1 MSEHERSLGELFT
14 DLSQQTSTLIR
25 EEMAL
30 ARAEMSQKVAQ
41 VGRDAAYIGAG
52 GALAYAATLSAVAA
66 IVLVMVRLGVEA
78 WLAAT
83 LTAVLVGLVAFVLI
97 RTHAR
102 SLRQQHL
109 TPVETIDSVKETAQ
123 WLKNEAR

>member
-1 MSEHERSLGELFT
+1 VNPQERSLGDLFT

-25 EEMAL
+25 QEMAL
-30 ARAEMSQKVAQ
+30 ARAEMSQKAAQ

-52 GALAYAATLSAVAA
+52 GALAYAATLSGVAA
-66 IVLVMVRLGVEA
+66 IVLGLVRLGLEP
-78 WLAAT
+78 WLAAL
-83 LTAVLVGLVAFVLI
+83 LTAALVGLVAFVLI

-109 TPVETIDSVKETAQ
+109 TPDETIDSVKETAQ

>member
-1 MSEHERSLGELFT
+1 MNQSERSLGELFT

-25 EEMAL
+25 QEMAL
-30 ARAEMSQKVAQ
+30 ARTEMTQKATQ
-41 VGRDAAYIGAG
+41 MGRDAVYIGAG
-52 GALAYAATLSAVAA
+52 GALAYAATLTAVAA

-83 LTAVLVGLVAFVLI
+83 VTAALVGVVAYVLVS
-97 RTHAR
+97 RHAK
-102 SLRQQHL
+102 SLRKQNL
-109 TPVETIDSVKETAQ
+109 TPDETIDSVKETAQ

>member
-1 MSEHERSLGELFT
+1 MTQHERSLGDLFT

-25 EEMAL
+25 QEMAL
-30 ARAEMSQKVAQ
+30 ARAEMSQKAAQ

-66 IVLVMVRLGVEA
+66 IVLGMVRLGVEL

-83 LTAVLVGLVAFVLI
+83 LTAALGGVVAFVLI
-97 RTHAR
+97 RSHAR
-102 SLRQQHL
+102 SLQQQQL
-109 TPVETIDSVKETAQ
+109 APVETMHSVKETAQ

>member
-1 MSEHERSLGELFT
+1 MTQHERSLGDLFT

-25 EEMAL
+25 QEMAL
-30 ARAEMSQKVAQ
+30 ARAEMSQKAAQ
-41 VGRDAAYIGAG
+41 AGRDAAYIGAG

-66 IVLVMVRLGVEA
+66 IVLGMVRLGVEP

-83 LTAVLVGLVAFVLI
+83 LTAALVGAVAFVLI
-97 RTHAR
+97 RSHAR
-102 SLRQQHL
+102 SLQQQQL
-109 TPVETIDSVKETAQ
+109 APVETMHSVKETAQ